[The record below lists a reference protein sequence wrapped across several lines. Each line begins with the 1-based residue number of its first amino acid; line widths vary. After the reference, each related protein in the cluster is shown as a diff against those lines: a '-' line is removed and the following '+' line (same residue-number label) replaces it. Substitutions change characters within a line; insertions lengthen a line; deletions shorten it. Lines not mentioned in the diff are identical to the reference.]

1 MEIQYAALH
10 NMQSDDVD
18 LVRDIESEAFQD
30 AWPLRIFEAELE
42 NGFAQYRVV
51 KGETTNKGLEE
62 MLGYSGVWFMVDQL
76 HLVTIAVRP
85 IYQKLG
91 IGERL
96 LFDVLE
102 QARSSALQKI
112 ILEVRQSNLPA
123 QALYRKFG
131 FVKIGE
137 LPHYYQDDD
146 ETAVVMRLNIQ
157 DDEGS
162 IVQLQASHKARYP
175 SLWTHEIEKD

>member
-51 KGETTNKGLEE
+51 KGKTTNKGLEE

-85 IYQKLG
+85 IYQKLV

-96 LFDVLE
+96 
-102 QARSSALQKI
+102 
-112 ILEVRQSNLPA
+112 
-123 QALYRKFG
+123 
-131 FVKIGE
+131 
-137 LPHYYQDDD
+137 
-146 ETAVVMRLNIQ
+146 
-157 DDEGS
+157 
-162 IVQLQASHKARYP
+162 
-175 SLWTHEIEKD
+175 